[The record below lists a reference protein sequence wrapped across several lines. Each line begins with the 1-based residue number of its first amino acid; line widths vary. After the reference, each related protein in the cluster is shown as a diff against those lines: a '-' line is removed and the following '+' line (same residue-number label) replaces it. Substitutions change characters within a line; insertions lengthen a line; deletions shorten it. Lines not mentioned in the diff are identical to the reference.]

1 MSNTFEL
8 KERPDRKN
16 WYIYWTD
23 SNGKPQ
29 WASTGTRDEA
39 LAGKFLET
47 FNRLHAPSCIVN
59 VGEILKEYT
68 RQHYQRTAVSMAR
81 HNSILRVLKPLHDCD
96 PLDHAA
102 FKSAV
107 RAWKKERSF
116 SVKPVTLARE
126 MSVLIAA
133 INWAADDEKGDM
145 LDGVPYIPKNDYK
158 KEARVRWLDE
168 DEKKV
173 LLDVLQTEPLHLKL
187 AVGIAI
193 STASRQTAIL
203 ELQKHQIKWR
213 EGQIDFNP
221 PNDGK
226 RRKARRVCDITGLVE
241 AWLREAYDNSVTGH
255 IIEKDGYPVTNL
267 YPDFDKFRQKT
278 GIQNFR
284 FHDLRST
291 WAAGAAL
298 AGVPMEQ
305 IRDALGHSTVMMT
318 EKHYAQIH
326 PDYRAAARDYA
337 KKTFVSHMSAV
348 S

>member
-1 MSNTFEL
+1 MSNDYQL
-8 KERPDRKN
+8 KRRKGRDV
-16 WYIYWTD
+16 WHIYWTE
-23 SNGKPQ
+23 NGRQQ
-29 WASTGTRDEA
+29 WASTGQTDEKVA
-39 LAGKFLET
+39 AKFLET
-47 FNRLHAPSCIVN
+47 FKQLQAPSSSVN
-59 VGEILKEYT
+59 VGKILKEYT

-81 HNSILRVLKPLHDCD
+81 HNSIIKVLEPLYDCN
-96 PLDHAA
+96 PLDHTA
-102 FKSAV
+102 FKAAV
-107 RAWKKERSF
+107 RAWKQERSLA
-116 SVKPVTLARE
+116 VKPVTVARE
-126 MSVLIAA
+126 LSVMVAA
-133 INWAADDEKGDM
+133 LNWAADDEKGDM
-145 LDGVPYIPKNDYK
+145 LDGVPYIPKNDTK

-168 DEKKV
+168 DEKRV
-173 LLDVLQTEPLHLKL
+173 LLDALQTEPLHIKL

-193 STASRQTAIL
+193 STAARKTAIL

-226 RRKARRVCDITGLVE
+226 RRKARRVCDITGLIE
-241 AWLREAYDNSVTGH
+241 AWLREAYDNSVTGY
-255 IIEKDGYPVTNL
+255 IIEKDGVKVDNIHY
-267 YPDFDKFRQKT
+267 DFNKFRERV
-278 GIQNFR
+278 GIANFR

-337 KKTFVSHMSAV
+337 KRTFVSHMSAV

>member
-1 MSNTFEL
+1 MSNDYQL
-8 KERPDRKN
+8 RRRKGRDV
-16 WYIYWTD
+16 WHIYWTE
-23 SNGKPQ
+23 NGRQQ
-29 WASTGTRDEA
+29 WASTGQTDEKVA
-39 LAGKFLET
+39 AKFLET
-47 FNRLHAPSCIVN
+47 FKQLQAPSSSVS
-59 VGEILKEYT
+59 VGKILREYSH
-68 RQHYQRTAVSMAR
+68 QHYQRTAVSMTR
-81 HNSILRVLKPLHDCD
+81 HNSILKVLEPLNDCN
-96 PLDHAA
+96 PLDHTA

-107 RAWKKERSF
+107 RAWKKERCF

-126 MSVLIAA
+126 LSVLIAA
-133 INWAADDEKGDM
+133 INWAADDEKGEM

-168 DEKKV
+168 DEKRV

-226 RRKARRVCDITGLVE
+226 RRKARRVCDITGLIE

-255 IIEKDGYPVTNL
+255 IIEKDGHPVKKL
-267 YPDFDKFRQKT
+267 FRDFDKFRQKT

-337 KKTFVSHMSAV
+337 KRTFVSHMSAV

>member
-1 MSNTFEL
+1 MSNDYQL
-8 KERPDRKN
+8 KRRKGRDV
-16 WYIYWTD
+16 WHIYWTE
-23 SNGKPQ
+23 NGRQQ
-29 WASTGTRDEA
+29 WASTGQTDEKIA
-39 LAGKFLET
+39 TKFLET
-47 FNRLHAPSCIVN
+47 FKQLQAPSSSVS
-59 VGEILKEYT
+59 VGKILREYSH
-68 RQHYQRTAVSMAR
+68 QHYQRTAVSMTR
-81 HNSILRVLKPLHDCD
+81 HNSILKVLEPLNDCN
-96 PLDHAA
+96 PLDHTA

-107 RAWKKERSF
+107 RAWKKERCF

-126 MSVLIAA
+126 LSVLIAA
-133 INWAADDEKGDM
+133 LNWAADDEKGEM

-168 DEKKV
+168 DEKRV

-226 RRKARRVCDITGLVE
+226 RRKARRVCDITGLIE

-255 IIEKDGYPVTNL
+255 IIEKDGHPVKKL
-267 YPDFDKFRQKT
+267 YRDFDKFRQKT

-337 KKTFVSHMSAV
+337 KRTFVSHMSAV

>member
-1 MSNTFEL
+1 MSNDYQL
-8 KERPDRKN
+8 KRRKGRDV
-16 WYIYWTD
+16 WHIYWTE
-23 SNGKPQ
+23 NGRQQ
-29 WASTGTRDEA
+29 WASTGQTDEKVA
-39 LAGKFLET
+39 AKFLET
-47 FNRLHAPSCIVN
+47 FKQLQAPSSSVS
-59 VGEILKEYT
+59 VGKILREYSH
-68 RQHYQRTAVSMAR
+68 QHYQRTAVSMTR
-81 HNSILRVLKPLHDCD
+81 HNSILKVLEPLNDCN
-96 PLDHAA
+96 PLDHTA

-107 RAWKKERSF
+107 RAWKKERCF

-126 MSVLIAA
+126 LSVLIAA
-133 INWAADDEKGDM
+133 INWAADDEKGEM

-168 DEKKV
+168 DEKRV

-226 RRKARRVCDITGLVE
+226 RRKARRVCDITGLIE

-255 IIEKDGYPVTNL
+255 IIEKDGHPVKKL
-267 YPDFDKFRQKT
+267 FRDFDKFRQKT

>member
-1 MSNTFEL
+1 MSNDYQL
-8 KERPDRKN
+8 KRRKGRDV
-16 WYIYWTD
+16 WHIYWTE
-23 SNGKPQ
+23 NGRQQ
-29 WASTGTRDEA
+29 WASTGQTDEKVA
-39 LAGKFLET
+39 AKFLET
-47 FNRLHAPSCIVN
+47 FKQLQAPSSSVS
-59 VGEILKEYT
+59 VGEILREYSH
-68 RQHYQRTAVSMAR
+68 QHYQRTAVSMTR
-81 HNSILRVLKPLHDCD
+81 HNSILKVLEPLNDCN
-96 PLDHAA
+96 PLDHTA

-107 RAWKKERSF
+107 RAWKKERCF

-126 MSVLIAA
+126 LSVLIAA
-133 INWAADDEKGDM
+133 INWAADDEKGEM

-168 DEKKV
+168 DEKRV

-226 RRKARRVCDITGLVE
+226 RRKARRVCDITGLIE
-241 AWLREAYDNSVTGH
+241 AWLREACDNSVTGH
-255 IIEKDGYPVTNL
+255 IIEKDGHPVKKL
-267 YPDFDKFRQKT
+267 FRDFDKFRQKT

-337 KKTFVSHMSAV
+337 KRTFVSHMSAV

>member
-1 MSNTFEL
+1 MSNDYQL
-8 KERPDRKN
+8 KRRKGRDV
-16 WYIYWTD
+16 WHIYWTE
-23 SNGKPQ
+23 NGRQQ
-29 WASTGTRDEA
+29 WASTGQTDEKVA
-39 LAGKFLET
+39 AKFLET
-47 FNRLHAPSCIVN
+47 FKQLQAPSSSVS
-59 VGEILKEYT
+59 VGKILREYSH
-68 RQHYQRTAVSMAR
+68 QHYQRTAVSMTR
-81 HNSILRVLKPLHDCD
+81 HNSILKVLEPLNDCN
-96 PLDHAA
+96 PLDHTA

-107 RAWKKERSF
+107 RAWKKERCF

-126 MSVLIAA
+126 LSVLIAA
-133 INWAADDEKGDM
+133 INWAADDEKGEM

-168 DEKKV
+168 DEKRV

-226 RRKARRVCDITGLVE
+226 RRKARRVCDITGLIE

-255 IIEKDGYPVTNL
+255 IIEKDGHPVKKL
-267 YPDFDKFRQKT
+267 YRDFDKFRQKT

-337 KKTFVSHMSAV
+337 KRTFVSHMSAV